1 MTLKARILVVDD
13 EPGILRFLRA
23 ALVANDFEFESARS
37 MQEAIRCI
45 ASHMPDV
52 VVLDLGLPDGD
63 GKDVI
68 RQVRDWSD
76 VPIIV
81 ISARDREAEKIESL
95 DLGADDF
102 VTKPFRVGELMA
114 RIRAALRNRVQRRS
128 ELPAARIADVEID
141 HVRHRVKRAGKEIR
155 LTPKEFEL
163 FAFLAQHAGAVVPHG
178 QLLTA
183 IWGAAHTADI
193 AYLRVHIGRLRHK
206 LEDDPDN
213 PKIVLTEP
221 GVGYRT
227 ATPDEMAP
235 ENRDD
240 RGFGQHGDP

>member
-37 MQEAIRCI
+37 VQEALKSI
-45 ASHMPDV
+45 ASNAPDV

-68 RQVRDWSD
+68 RQVREWLA

-81 ISARDREAEKIESL
+81 ISARDREAEKIAAL

-102 VTKPFRVGELMA
+102 IAKPFRVGELMA
-114 RIRAALRNRVQRRS
+114 RIRVALRNQVRRRS
-128 ELPAARIADVEID
+128 ELPAVRIADVEID

-163 FAFLAQHAGAVVPHG
+163 LAFSPKMQAPWCLMGKFSRQSGEPTMRRTSHIFVSTSV
-178 QLLTA
+178 
-183 IWGAAHTADI
+183 
-193 AYLRVHIGRLRHK
+193 AY
-206 LEDDPDN
+206 
-213 PKIVLTEP
+213 
-221 GVGYRT
+221 
-227 ATPDEMAP
+227 ATKSKTIPTTRKSCLPSQE
-235 ENRDD
+235 
-240 RGFGQHGDP
+240 